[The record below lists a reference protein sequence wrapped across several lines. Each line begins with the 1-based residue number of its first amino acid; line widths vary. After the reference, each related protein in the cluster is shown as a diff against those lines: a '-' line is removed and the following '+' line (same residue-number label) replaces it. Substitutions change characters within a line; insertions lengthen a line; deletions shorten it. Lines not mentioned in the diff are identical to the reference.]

1 MRNERTPERRAARK
15 KHYENNKAYYH
26 KKAEE
31 SKDRKEAFVR
41 SLKDKPCM
49 DCGVKYPHYVM
60 DFDHR
65 EGETKI
71 RSVAMMVRRS
81 GLEALKAEIAKCDL
95 VCSNCHRERTWQRLH
110 RVSLN
115 EEVEQFESV

>member
-1 MRNERTPERRAARK
+1 MRDEKTPERRAARK

-31 SKDRKEAFVR
+31 HKDRVQEYVR
-41 SLKDKPCM
+41 SLKDKPCE
-49 DCGVKYPHYVM
+49 DCGVRYPHYIM

-65 EGETKI
+65 EGSDKVRNI
-71 RSVAMMVRRS
+71 AAMVRRS
-81 GLEALKAEIAKCDL
+81 SRKKLDEEIAKCDL

-110 RVSLN
+110 TVNS
-115 EEVEQFESV
+115 EIGDIKFES